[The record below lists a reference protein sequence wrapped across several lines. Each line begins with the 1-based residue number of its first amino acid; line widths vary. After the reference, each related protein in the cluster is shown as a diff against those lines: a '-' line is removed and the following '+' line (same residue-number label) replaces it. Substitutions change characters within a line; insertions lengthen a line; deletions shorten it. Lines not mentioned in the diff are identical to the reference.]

1 MIGAFGRDPEK
12 KKKKKLEIHRS
23 FASSSRFIFDGEE
36 RKTWYIP
43 DNFSTHWSM
52 LVSLIREYFVRKICQ
67 KIRFI
72 EKKKEKVEKSRL
84 IELILIQIFDL
95 SYVAPSFRK
104 LLVFTFDIF
113 IYTSFHFIEKLW
125 KIRLDLIY
133 IPQGIFNYIL
143 ISPTFSLI
151 F

>member
-1 MIGAFGRDPEK
+1 M
-12 KKKKKLEIHRS
+12 
-23 FASSSRFIFDGEE
+23 
-36 RKTWYIP
+36 
-43 DNFSTHWSM
+43 
-52 LVSLIREYFVRKICQ
+52 
-67 KIRFI
+67 
-72 EKKKEKVEKSRL
+72 EKSRL
-84 IELILIQIFDL
+84 IELILIQILDL

-133 IPQGIFNYIL
+133 IPQEIFNYIL
-143 ISPTFSLI
+143 ISSTFSLI

>member
-1 MIGAFGRDPEK
+1 M
-12 KKKKKLEIHRS
+12 
-23 FASSSRFIFDGEE
+23 
-36 RKTWYIP
+36 
-43 DNFSTHWSM
+43 
-52 LVSLIREYFVRKICQ
+52 
-67 KIRFI
+67 
-72 EKKKEKVEKSRL
+72 EKSRL
-84 IELILIQIFDL
+84 IELILIQILDL

-143 ISPTFSLI
+143 IFPTFNLI